1 MFQLNNGNVDI
12 VSLNQSVTR
21 GEIMKVK
28 ELMWILTT
36 LDKNAVIDISSDEEG
51 NRYGDI
57 DNGVAEGKLVSGEKV
72 YSLYPMSSEDPEDR
86 YLENYKDIKK
96 DII

>member
-1 MFQLNNGNVDI
+1 
-12 VSLNQSVTR
+12 
-21 GEIMKVK
+21 MKVK

-72 YSLYPMSSEDPEDR
+72 YSIYPVSLEDPEDR
-86 YLENYKDIKK
+86 YVEDYKNIKK